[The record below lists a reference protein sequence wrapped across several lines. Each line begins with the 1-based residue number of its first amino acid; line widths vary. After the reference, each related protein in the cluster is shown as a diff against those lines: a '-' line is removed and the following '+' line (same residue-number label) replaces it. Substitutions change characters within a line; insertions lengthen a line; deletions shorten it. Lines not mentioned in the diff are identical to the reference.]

1 MIWIL
6 MGESRRHIQFLSL
19 AYGGGVSDLN
29 VVSATLQRLSGICY
43 TNLRSLRLA
52 CHQKH
57 LKDVSWLSKI
67 QSLLTKPVPSSVEA
81 DLFYT

>member
-1 MIWIL
+1 
-6 MGESRRHIQFLSL
+6 MGECQHHIQFLSL

-29 VVSATLQRLSGICY
+29 VVPATLQRLSGMSY

-52 CHQKH
+52 CYQKH

-67 QSLLTKPVPSSVEA
+67 QSLLTKLVSSSVEA
-81 DLFYT
+81 DLSYT